1 LDSVIIVLEPNRHIN
16 QPAYLRDGRI
26 VSSYTEAIAYVRAHV
41 TRPGV
46 DIRDEVLHKLERA
59 QTRHSAAEAFLAWLE
74 GLDLLLPPP
83 ETAERR

>member
-1 LDSVIIVLEPNRHIN
+1 MTNTAELLI
-16 QPAYLRDGRI
+16 QPELYLRDGRI
-26 VSSYTEAIAYVRAHV
+26 VSSYAEAIAYVRAHV

-59 QTRHSAAEAFLAWLE
+59 QTDEERHSAAEAFLAWLE